1 LSRVA
6 GRTFSCAFSTR
17 DTVATETPACL
28 ATPAIESPSAERDAR
43 ESGGGRGSSP
53 VADTAAGF
61 AFDVDL
67 DKAAASEN
75 VIDYIF

>member
-1 LSRVA
+1 M
-6 GRTFSCAFSTR
+6 
-17 DTVATETPACL
+17 
-28 ATPAIESPSAERDAR
+28 ESPSAERDAR
-43 ESGGGRGSSP
+43 ESGCARGSSP

-67 DKAAASEN
+67 DKAAASGN